1 MSEASPMAQQRMPVR
16 DICVFYRSFDIA
28 PTIQPKPGRPRCY
41 EQMEKFVCKW
51 FVSGRDINGD
61 YTEIGPL
68 SYDEALAFK
77 RRRPTPK
84 QSEDADD

>member
-28 PTIQPKPGRPRCY
+28 PTIRPKPGRPRCY
-41 EQMEKFVCKW
+41 ICKW

-77 RRRPTPK
+77 RRPTPK
-84 QSEDADD
+84 QSEVSDG

>member
-16 DICVFYRSFDIA
+16 DICVFYRSFGIA
-28 PTIQPKPGRPRCY
+28 PT
-41 EQMEKFVCKW
+41 KFVYKW

-61 YTEIGPL
+61 YIVIGPL
-68 SYDEALAFK
+68 SHDEALAFK